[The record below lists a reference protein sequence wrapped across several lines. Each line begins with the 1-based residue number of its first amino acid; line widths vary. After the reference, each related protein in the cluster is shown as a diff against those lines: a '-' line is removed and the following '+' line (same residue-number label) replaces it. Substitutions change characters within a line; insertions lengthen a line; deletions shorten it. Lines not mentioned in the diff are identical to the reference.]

1 MKLLNHLNMKTTVFI
16 ILMIVSMVTASAQP
30 ERLMSSS
37 RESIDAASIRYKTMM
52 IGGLSIFYREA
63 GDPSKPTILMLHGFP
78 SSSHMYRDLL
88 RDLASTYHVIAPDY
102 PGFGLS
108 SCPGVDQYEYTFD
121 NLSTT
126 VEQFIIALKL
136 TEVVL
141 YVQDYGGPIG
151 FRIASRR
158 PKLIRALIIQNA
170 NAYKEG
176 LGDAIAP
183 MKNYFTNP
191 TEETE
196 KGARWIFTTT
206 KWQYTDG
213 AGDSSRISPDSYLV
227 DQFFL
232 DRPGIDKIQLAL
244 FRDYKNNLTLYP
256 KWQSYFRE
264 MQPPALVL
272 WGRNDKIFIAPGA
285 EAYKRDLKK
294 IEVHLLNGGHFMLEE
309 YHQEAAKLIHSFLV
323 KNLLQ

>member
-1 MKLLNHLNMKTTVFI
+1 MKKNLFVFMLL
-16 ILMIVSMVTASAQP
+16 VSMITVSAHP
-30 ERLMSSS
+30 DRI
-37 RESIDAASIRYKTMM
+37 RPSIEFRYVEDVQYKTIK
-52 IGGLSIFYREA
+52 IGSLDIFYREA

-88 RDLASTYHVIAPDY
+88 RDLAPNYHVIAPDF

-108 SCPGVDQYEYTFD
+108 SCPGEDQYEYSFD

-126 VEQFIIALKL
+126 MEQFINALKL
-136 TEVVL
+136 TELIL

-158 PKLIRALIIQNA
+158 PQLIRALIIQNA

-191 TEETE
+191 NEETE
-196 KGARWIFTTT
+196 KGARGIFSTT

-213 AGDSSRISPDSYLV
+213 AADISRISPDSYIV

-232 DRPGIDKIQLAL
+232 DRPGNDKIQLAL
-244 FRDYKNNLTLYP
+244 FRDYKNNLVLYP
-256 KWQSYFRE
+256 KWQSYFKT
-264 MQPPALVL
+264 MQPPALIL

-285 EAYKRDLKK
+285 EAYKRDLKN
-294 IEVHLLNGGHFMLEE
+294 IEVHLLNGGHFVLEE
-309 YHQEAAKLIHSFLV
+309 YHREAAKLIDSFLR
-323 KNLLQ
+323 KNLKSN